1 MPDTET
7 YTPAQLAD
15 ETQTL
20 AENFVGASLEI
31 EDTREGIAQVQA
43 TVDEINAK
51 ITPVDLSQVVPLVLD
66 FVNDDVTII
75 SGGLDT
81 YSRTISN

>member
-1 MPDTET
+1 MAQTKI
-7 YTPAQLAD
+7 YPA
-15 ETQTL
+15 TQ
-20 AENFVGASLEI
+20 SQ
-31 EDTREGIAQVQA
+31 AQDIQD

-51 ITPVDLSQVVPLVLD
+51 ITPQFDLSQVVPLVLD

>member
-1 MPDTET
+1 MAQGKI
-7 YTPAQLAD
+7 YPA
-15 ETQTL
+15 TQ
-20 AENFVGASLEI
+20 
-31 EDTREGIAQVQA
+31 AQVQA
-43 TVDEINAK
+43 VQNTVDEINAK
-51 ITPVDLSQVVPLVLD
+51 ITPVDLSNVTPLVLD

>member
-1 MPDTET
+1 MGKVRVFPS
-7 YTPAQLAD
+7 
-15 ETQTL
+15 TQ
-20 AENFVGASLEI
+20 E
-31 EDTREGIAQVQA
+31 QVA
-43 TVDEINAK
+43 AVDAKLDEINAK
-51 ITPVDLSQVVPLVLD
+51 ITPQFTLSQVTPYVLD